1 MLELPDWLPLF
12 PLPNC
17 VLLPRAILPL
27 HVFEERYRC
36 MTRDVLEGDRLIG
49 MAWLKPCSQ
58 EQYVTLH
65 APIHPVVGVG
75 RIVKI
80 ENLPDGRFNFLLQ
93 GVERVIVQS
102 ENSTGPYRR
111 AHCRR
116 IRTRDLEPGQACRV
130 LKELKRQL
138 ESPGLNSLPPLAKMH
153 TLLECCTLSL
163 SEKLDALASVVMTSC
178 EEKQQML
185 SMGCLATRAEL
196 VFVALRRLQQ
206 ATCTA
211 VQPTQVARQR
221 PGECWN

>member
-58 EQYVTLH
+58 EQYVTLT

-80 ENLPDGRFNFLLQ
+80 EHLPDGRFNFLLQ
-93 GVERVIVQS
+93 GVERVIVLS
-102 ENSTGPYRR
+102 ENTAGPYRR

-116 IRTRDLEPGQACRV
+116 IRTRDLEPAQACRILCQ
-130 LKELKRQL
+130 LKQHLA
-138 ESPGLNSLPPLAKMH
+138 SPALISFPPLAKMH
-153 TLLECCTLSL
+153 SHLDCCTLSL
-163 SEKLDALASVVMTSC
+163 SEKLDSVASIVMTSC

-185 SMGCLATRAEL
+185 GMGCLATRAEL
-196 VFVALRRLQQ
+196 VFAALRRLEQ
-206 ATCTA
+206 AASATVRPA
-211 VQPTQVARQR
+211 QVVRQR